1 MMSKKKNASFSEKK
15 EKGKWGP
22 SPDVDKLDV
31 EVSGLDRPNFLTEV
45 WSSMDMKVEWVVWW
59 EQGR

>member
-1 MMSKKKNASFSEKK
+1 MSKKKNASFSEKK

-31 EVSGLDRPNFLTEV
+31 DVIGLDRPNFLTEV
-45 WSSMDMKVEWVVWW
+45 WSSMDMKVEWVVW
-59 EQGR
+59 